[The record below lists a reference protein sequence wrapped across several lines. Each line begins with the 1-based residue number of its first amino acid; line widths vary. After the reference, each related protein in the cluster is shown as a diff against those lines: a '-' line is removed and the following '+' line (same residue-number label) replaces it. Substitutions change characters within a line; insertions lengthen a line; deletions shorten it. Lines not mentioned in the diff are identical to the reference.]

1 MRLRAPE
8 LEIRRE
14 KPKVELFGF
23 ILQYSLDKTKNLF
36 AAGNEAWAEHTGFC
50 ADKWVGRVPE
60 HCTRTLSFRYL

>member
-1 MRLRAPE
+1 MRVRAPE

-36 AAGNEAWAEHTGFC
+36 VAGGTHWIL
-50 ADKWVGRVPE
+50 R
-60 HCTRTLSFRYL
+60 